1 MSAIIT
7 LTTDFGHKDHYVGSM
22 KGRLLSE
29 NRDFIIVD
37 ISHEIDVFNV
47 HEASYVIG
55 AAYKNF
61 PKGTVHLI
69 GVDCERTPFTK
80 HVVMLWQDQ
89 YFIAADNGVLSFLT
103 HKYKA
108 EKIYEINIHHLY
120 DEATDAMDI
129 LLVVASHIA
138 KGGSL
143 DVIGREIKEL
153 KEVKVVQAH
162 VAADHSAL
170 YGTVIYIDHYGNC
183 ITNISRPMVKDI
195 AKGRDYYIS
204 FGTKKIA
211 RVHKTY
217 SDFLVPDEEKLKQKE
232 GDVLALFNSNQN
244 LEIAIYK
251 SNPKTIGGAK
261 SLFGLTVGSTITVN
275 FVDFIKN
282 TLVNS

>member
-37 ISHEIDVFNV
+37 ITHEIDLFNI

-69 GVDCERTPFTK
+69 GVDCERTAFTK

-89 YFIAADNGVLSFLT
+89 YFIAADNGILSFLT

-120 DEATDAMDI
+120 DDATDAIDI

-153 KEVKVVQAH
+153 KEIKTSQANIS
-162 VAADHSAL
+162 ADNKAIFGS
-170 YGTVIYIDHYGNC
+170 VIYVDHYGNC
-183 ITNISRPMVKDI
+183 ISNISKSIVKDI

-204 FGTKKIA
+204 FGTKKIS
-211 RVHKTY
+211 RIHKTY
-217 SDFLVPDEEKLKQKE
+217 SDFNVADEDLLKQKE
-232 GDVLALFNSNQN
+232 GDVLALYNSNQN

-251 SNPKTIGGAK
+251 SNPKTFGGAK

-282 TLVNS
+282 TLVNP